1 LARLEGKVALITGAS
16 RGMGEC
22 EARIFAAEGAAVT
35 LADVLVEEGEQV
47 AEAIRADGGSAQF
60 VALDVTDPAAWA
72 DAVAATESAFGRLNV
87 LVNNAGI
94 LRGTSLLDTDLE
106 TWQRVVDV
114 NQTGVFLGLQHAVP
128 ALRRAGGGSI
138 VNIASIAALIGL
150 PNAAAY
156 QATKGAVRAL
166 SRSAAVELAPYGI
179 RVNSVYP
186 GRIETPMTESNKDRQ
201 DLILSRSLLGR
212 TAKPEEVAWG
222 VLYLASDEASFVTGA
237 ELVIDGGFTAS

>member
-1 LARLEGKVALITGAS
+1 MGA
-16 RGMGEC
+16 C

-35 LADVLVEEGEQV
+35 LADVLVEEGEHV
-47 AEAIRADGGSAQF
+47 AAAIRADGGTAQF

-114 NQTGVFLGLQHAVP
+114 NQTGVFLGLQNAVP

-212 TAKPEEVAWG
+212 TAEPEEVAWG